1 MKKKSIIL
9 IITIIVG
16 ILITVGLVLSMDK
29 IRSIF
34 SGAASK
40 QKPQGVRVTNVSANS
55 ATIVWQTPS
64 VVAGQ
69 IEYGT
74 TPGSFLLRASETTQ
88 KTNHNLTLSPLLPET
103 IYYFRIRINEEIY
116 DENGAPYSFTTK
128 STKQKMIN
136 PSESPSQAQYSIPT
150 LKPVTP
156 TSPPVTTS
164 PALPTVATTTKY
176 TLSDFAEKFGSSDT
190 VFDINNDGTV
200 NSADWALYQQQNPS
214 N

>member
-34 SGAASK
+34 SGATGK

-136 PSESPSQAQYSIPT
+136 PIPT
-150 LKPVTP
+150 IKPVTP